1 MSDNER
7 IDQLVSS
14 ILAAVNES
22 QLPLG
27 VKALALEN
35 ILFRVKDA
43 IRQQK
48 SDQKEALDKEEAG
61 Q

>member
-1 MSDNER
+1 MSDNE
-7 IDQLVSS
+7 LVENLVES
-14 ILAAVNES
+14 IVAAVNES

-43 IRQQK
+43 IRQQE
-48 SDQKEALDKEEAG
+48 SVPQLAVDKEES
-61 Q
+61 QE